1 MARTDSGQVA
11 ASVGAGVVGATSI
24 VVIVEAGVGVA
35 VLAGAVVA
43 AVVGATV
50 AAGAMLLVDGATVA
64 AAVIGV
70 APVAPVPAPGP
81 QAEPSTTR
89 STTTTVCLGKYGTTR
104 CFHAFAPGARW
115 ATLRNVA
122 GGGSTSRSG
131 GSPYRSWLQPGPH
144 WPPGGGRR

>member
-1 MARTDSGQVA
+1 MA

-24 VVIVEAGVGVA
+24 VVIVEAGVGVP
-35 VLAGAVVA
+35 VGALVVD
-43 AVVGATV
+43 GATV

>member
-1 MARTDSGQVA
+1 MRSWNALSERFFFNDT
-11 ASVGAGVVGATSI
+11 ATTEIYTLSLHDALPI
-24 VVIVEAGVGVA
+24 S
-35 VLAGAVVA
+35 
-43 AVVGATV
+43 
-50 AAGAMLLVDGATVA
+50 MLLVDGATVV

-131 GSPYRSWLQPGPH
+131 GSLYRSWLQPGPH

>member
-1 MARTDSGQVA
+1 M
-11 ASVGAGVVGATSI
+11 VGATSI
-24 VVIVEAGVGVA
+24 VVIVEAGVGVP
-35 VLAGAVVA
+35 VGALVVD
-43 AVVGATV
+43 GATV

-122 GGGSTSRSG
+122 GGGSTSPSG
-131 GSPYRSWLQPGPH
+131 GSGDRFWLQPGRH
-144 WPPGGGRR
+144 SLPGGGLR